1 MEPLFEQGPI
11 RPPSEAASLL
21 IRATRNCPWNRC
33 AFCPVY
39 KGTKFE
45 IRPVEEVEADI
56 DAVASI
62 VEAVRETSRCLS
74 HEGRVDSAVIE
85 SIFRDP
91 TTSDQTR
98 SVAAW
103 LYNGARTVFLQD
115 ANSLVMK
122 TADLVRILTK
132 LKETFPHIDR
142 ITSYARSKTV
152 AKKSLE
158 ELRDLAAAGLTR
170 IHIGLESAFDPLLEF
185 MKKGTTAA
193 DHVEAGRKVMASGI
207 SLSEYVILGLGG
219 KRWWREHA
227 TATAMAL
234 NEINPGYIR
243 VRTLAVP
250 PGTALHDRIEAGEF
264 EILSEEQVIVEER
277 LLVESLNGIRSRFVS
292 DHVLNLLEEAQGRFP
307 EDKER
312 LLAVIDRFLALPSAE
327 RLNFRLGRRMGAYR
341 ALDDLEDPLRHAQV
355 EEAIEQISQN
365 SPEGIGETI
374 NALLQRFI

>member
-1 MEPLFEQGPI
+1 MEPQFEQGPI

-39 KGTKFE
+39 KGSKFE
-45 IRPVEEVEADI
+45 IRPVEEIETDI

-62 VEAVRETSRCLS
+62 VERVGETSRRLG
-74 HEGRVDSAVIE
+74 HDGRMDTAVIE

-91 TTSDQTR
+91 LAGDQVR

-103 LYNGARTVFLQD
+103 LYNGARTVFIQD

-122 TADLVRILTK
+122 TADLVRVLKK
-132 LKETFPHIDR
+132 LKKTFPAIDR

-152 AKKSLE
+152 ARKSFD

-193 DHVEAGRKVMASGI
+193 DHIEAGRKVMASGI

-227 TATAMAL
+227 VATAMAL
-234 NEINPGYIR
+234 NEIDPDYIR

-250 PGTALHDRIEAGEF
+250 PGTALHDRIEADEF
-264 EILSEEQVIVEER
+264 EVLPEEQVVVEER
-277 LLVESLNGIRSRFVS
+277 LLIESFDGIRSRFVS
-292 DHVLNLLEEAQGRFP
+292 DHVLNLLEEAQGRLP
-307 EDKER
+307 EDREN
-312 LLAVIDRFLALPSAE
+312 LLALMDRFLALPEAE

-341 ALDDLEDPLRHAQV
+341 GLDDLEDPGRHAQV
-355 EEAIEQISQN
+355 EKAIERIRRD

>member
-39 KGTKFE
+39 KGSKFE
-45 IRPVEEVEADI
+45 IRPVEEIEADI
-56 DAVASI
+56 DAVALI
-62 VEAVRETSRCLS
+62 VEAVRETSRRLG
-74 HEGRVDSAVIE
+74 HNGRMDAAVIE

-91 TTSDQTR
+91 SAVDQTR

-103 LYNGARTVFLQD
+103 LYNGARTVFIQD

-122 TADLVRILTK
+122 TADLVRILIK
-132 LKETFPHIDR
+132 LKETFPQIDR

-152 AKKSLE
+152 ARKSLD

-185 MKKGTTAA
+185 MKKGTTAS
-193 DHVEAGRKVMASGI
+193 DHVEAGRKVTASGI

-227 TATAMAL
+227 VATAMAL
-234 NEINPGYIR
+234 NEINPDYIR

-264 EILSEEQVIVEER
+264 E
-277 LLVESLNGIRSRFVS
+277 LLP
-292 DHVLNLLEEAQGRFP
+292 A
-307 EDKER
+307 
-312 LLAVIDRFLALPSAE
+312 
-327 RLNFRLGRRMGAYR
+327 
-341 ALDDLEDPLRHAQV
+341 
-355 EEAIEQISQN
+355 
-365 SPEGIGETI
+365 
-374 NALLQRFI
+374 